1 MSLAFI
7 LGGLG
12 SEKEGWELFVRELDA
27 PCELRTLRAHFGRAV
42 RALDALRSVGDALCG
57 RWTRCAVSGTR
68 CAGVG
73 RAAQC
78 GGRVVRAL
86 DALRS
91 ERLRPLRGG

>member
-1 MSLAFI
+1 M
-7 LGGLG
+7 
-12 SEKEGWELFVRELDA
+12 RELGV
-27 PCELRTLRAHFGRAV
+27 PCERGMRRAHFGRAV
-42 RALDALRSVGDALCG
+42 RAWDALRSVGDALCG

-86 DALRS
+86 DALRRPGNALRSVGDALRS